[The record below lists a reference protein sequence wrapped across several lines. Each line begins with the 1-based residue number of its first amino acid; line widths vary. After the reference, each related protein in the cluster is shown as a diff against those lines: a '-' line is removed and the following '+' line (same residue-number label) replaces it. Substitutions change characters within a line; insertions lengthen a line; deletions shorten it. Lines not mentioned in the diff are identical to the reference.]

1 MIKEF
6 EEKLNKVDKDHEV
19 YLLDKQEEINKMY
32 EKLKQ
37 AKKNSYLEL
46 ENIFPEDYK
55 FTIEQVIK
63 ICKLDT
69 KQFKKEVNLTLKELN
84 KMQDILK
91 EQQRRLLDPSIAIA
105 EERQIPIDKEEKHL
119 FHLIEK
125 LQTDIES
132 ETNEFNKVK
141 AEYLAVKKQKN
152 TYEKAKLAET
162 ERCFYQRIQTK
173 AHQSSSFR

>member
-19 YLLDKQEEINKMY
+19 YLLDKQEEINQMY

-63 ICKLDT
+63 ICKL
-69 KQFKKEVNLTLKELN
+69 N
-84 KMQDILK
+84 K
-91 EQQRRLLDPSIAIA
+91 
-105 EERQIPIDKEEKHL
+105 
-119 FHLIEK
+119 
-125 LQTDIES
+125 
-132 ETNEFNKVK
+132 
-141 AEYLAVKKQKN
+141 
-152 TYEKAKLAET
+152 
-162 ERCFYQRIQTK
+162 
-173 AHQSSSFR
+173 